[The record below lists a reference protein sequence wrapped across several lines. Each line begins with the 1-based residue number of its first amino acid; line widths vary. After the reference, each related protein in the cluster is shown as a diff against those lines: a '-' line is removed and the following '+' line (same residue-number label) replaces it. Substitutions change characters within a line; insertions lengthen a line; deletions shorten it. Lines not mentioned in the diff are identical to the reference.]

1 MKYLIFIAALFFL
14 NACSSTLNKKPA
26 SGIERFHAAMAAYDD
41 EDYYESSL
49 ELQRIVWS
57 FSGSTIAD
65 SAQFYLGQ
73 SHFKMEEYILAA
85 SEFEKLITHMPHSK
99 LVPQAEY
106 MLAES
111 YFKQSPR
118 PELDPE
124 YTLKAIRAYQ
134 NFIEDFPNAG
144 LRKDAEKKIA
154 ILRSKLAQKDYN
166 SGVIYRKMKKF
177 RASIIYFNDVLAEY
191 YDTPW
196 ADDAQLG
203 KVITYIDAE
212 DYNAARK
219 ELDKFEQQFPDS
231 GLQTEAAALGKEIE
245 GHLGKQAAK

>member
-1 MKYLIFIAALFFL
+1 MKYFFL
-14 NACSSTLNKKPA
+14 IVIIAVFSACSSSRNKKPA
-26 SGIERFHAAMAAYDD
+26 TGIERFHEAKAAYDN
-41 EDYYESSL
+41 EDYFEASQ

-65 SAQFYLGQ
+65 SAQYYLGL
-73 SHFKMEEYILAA
+73 SHYKLDEYILAA

-99 LVPQAEY
+99 LVPQSEY

-124 YTLKAIRAYQ
+124 YTIKAIRAYQ
-134 NFIEDFPNAG
+134 SFIEDFPTSD
-144 LRKDAEKKIA
+144 LRKDAEKKIL
-154 ILRSKLAQKDYN
+154 ILRSKLAEKDYD
-166 SGVIYRKMKKF
+166 SGVIYRKMKRYK
-177 RASIIYFNDVLAEY
+177 AAIIYFDAVLAKY

-203 KVITYIDAE
+203 KVETYVDAQ
-212 DYNAARK
+212 DFVSARK
-219 ELDKFEQQFPDS
+219 ELDKFEQQFPKS
-231 GLQTEAAALGKEIE
+231 SLKSRAAELGTEIE
-245 GHLGKQAAK
+245 NQLGKQAVK